1 MSRTLL
7 ASASI
12 LALSSLA
19 WPGIAGAQQKEE
31 TTVLEPITVTATK
44 RVQEAFEV
52 PATVAIVEAQELQD
66 RGIASAGELD
76 RAFVDTNIRSRS
88 NRAYTNVTV
97 RGQSSVDY
105 YEPSVQLYVDGLPQD
120 PSIFSQLLP
129 AGLDSVELLYGPQGT
144 LYGRGAIGGVINVVT
159 RKPDNE
165 LRVDTAG
172 ALHTQGGD
180 ASLLLNTPIIDGVI
194 YGDAALTFRRE
205 ADQYTLLG
213 SGQEIGGTDDLNGRI
228 RLRYAP
234 DDSPLDVMVSTQ
246 RGRVDSTEEQFVMES
261 MFNDRIALPIDSR
274 YRLDTASFGVNASYD
289 LDFATITALTGYQDR
304 KLDRTTLGFQTP
316 EDQTTFSQELRIA
329 SDPELGNALDYVV
342 GVYGQRLD
350 FERRTPL
357 IGQVSQQ
364 TIDSYAI
371 FGDLAWHATDRL
383 DISPGL
389 RFDYE
394 KARAR
399 ADGAVTIA
407 GERSFGGVSPK
418 LGASYA
424 LDDEWRVHGLFS
436 TGYKAGGFTRNV
448 TPENIAYSYHALTR
462 AVNGKMFSIMRDA
475 VQDVLLEA
483 VGDRT
488 DLRYG
493 TTVTALANR
502 EDGVDVVLS
511 TGSTESFD
519 IVVGADGWRSA
530 IRQMCFGPHETF
542 LRPLG
547 FRAAAWRMPLATPL
561 DSSFVGMMDV
571 DHQGGLYEVGD
582 GTAATLFCWRDSSTG
597 RVAPEARQ
605 KTLMERFGQWSH
617 PVSLALSTPVDWQ
630 RGFFDTIAQ
639 IEVPRWSSG
648 RVVLLGDAAWC
659 LTFLSGQGTS
669 TALAGA
675 WILASELAAKPHAQA
690 FEAYESRL
698 KPMVTRMQATSRR
711 IGGHFVPESKLGLRI
726 QSWTLPL
733 LLSRPFAGFLA
744 RRMSAEEL
752 ELDVP

>member
-1 MSRTLL
+1 M
-7 ASASI
+7 
-12 LALSSLA
+12 
-19 WPGIAGAQQKEE
+19 
-31 TTVLEPITVTATK
+31 
-44 RVQEAFEV
+44 

-394 KARAR
+394 KAWAR

-448 TPENIAYSYHALTR
+448 TPENIAFTYDPQNTYNGETGIKYRALD
-462 AVNGKMFSIMRDA
+462 GS
-475 VQDVLLEA
+475 LEA
-483 VGDRT
+483 SLSAYYNVTKDYQLFVGDVY
-488 DLRYG
+488 LKYLQNAG
-493 TTVTALANR
+493 EVTAKGINLAVRANP
-502 EDGVDVVLS
+502 
-511 TGSTESFD
+511 TERLG
-519 IVVGADGWRSA
+519 IAGG
-530 IRQMCFGPHETF
+530 
-542 LRPLG
+542 LG
-547 FRAAAWRMPLATPL
+547 FNRTTFTR
-561 DSSFVGMMDV
+561 
-571 DHQGGLYEVGD
+571 YENSVNPGID
-582 GTAATLFCWRDSSTG
+582 YTG
-597 RVAPEARQ
+597 NRVPYAPEFTAN
-605 KTLMERFGQWSH
+605 
-617 PVSLALSTPVDWQ
+617 LALDYAFDLAEGWGQLIPRAGMTYAGSV
-630 RGFFDTIAQ
+630 FFDESVLQ
-639 IEVPRWSSG
+639 RHGRSS
-648 RVVLLGDAAWC
+648 V
-659 LTFLSGQGTS
+659 
-669 TALAGA
+669 
-675 WILASELAAKPHAQA
+675 
-690 FEAYESRL
+690 
-698 KPMVTRMQATSRR
+698 
-711 IGGHFVPESKLGLRI
+711 
-726 QSWTLPL
+726 
-733 LLSRPFAGFLA
+733 
-744 RRMSAEEL
+744 
-752 ELDVP
+752 

>member
-7 ASASI
+7 ASASV

-357 IGQVSQQ
+357 ICQVSQQ

-448 TPENIAYSYHALTR
+448 TPENIAFTYDPQNTDNGETGIKYRALD
-462 AVNGKMFSIMRDA
+462 GS
-475 VQDVLLEA
+475 LEA
-483 VGDRT
+483 SLSAYYNVTKDYQLFVGDVY
-488 DLRYG
+488 LKYLQNAG
-493 TTVTALANR
+493 EVTAKGINLA
-502 EDGVDVVLS
+502 
-511 TGSTESFD
+511 
-519 IVVGADGWRSA
+519 
-530 IRQMCFGPHETF
+530 
-542 LRPLG
+542 
-547 FRAAAWRMPLATPL
+547 FRANPTERLGIA
-561 DSSFVGMMDV
+561 
-571 DHQGGLYEVGD
+571 GGLGLNRTTFTKYENSVNPGID
-582 GTAATLFCWRDSSTG
+582 YTGNRVPYAPEFTANLALDYAFDLAEGWGQLIPRAGMTYAGSVFFDETNTIGQKGFFLVDLGLSWKVSEQVVADVFVNNVFDETYAVYGFTEATYGNLYQLGTG
-597 RVAPEARQ
+597 RA
-605 KTLMERFGQWSH
+605 FG
-617 PVSLALSTPVDWQ
+617 
-630 RGFFDTIAQ
+630 
-639 IEVPRWSSG
+639 G
-648 RVVLLGDAAWC
+648 RVS
-659 LTFLSGQGTS
+659 F
-669 TALAGA
+669 
-675 WILASELAAKPHAQA
+675 K
-690 FEAYESRL
+690 F
-698 KPMVTRMQATSRR
+698 
-711 IGGHFVPESKLGLRI
+711 
-726 QSWTLPL
+726 
-733 LLSRPFAGFLA
+733 
-744 RRMSAEEL
+744 
-752 ELDVP
+752 